1 MDVNYNQPS
10 INRLNR
16 LIQLDEMNITSLT
29 SIIDNLIITIQQ
41 DKANLR
47 ILKALRRDAL
57 NQPQWDNFTLQI
69 NNLEATIRDSETR
82 LNNYKRRINTSK
94 NNIVNYK
101 EQIKNLQIQQQQRPR
116 PILPPPAPPRAPLRF
131 LTREEREREIG
142 RPGTA
147 EPIYIINSPGQGS
160 STDPLPP
167 PPPPQPLSYSTLLST
182 PSPYSTLLTLP
193 QQPQTGLP
201 GQGSST
207 DPLPPPQE
215 GAFVYEEEDD
225 DPVSGSGSSLD
236 LEKLK
241 KYALSDGD
249 IEELLGEDIFI
260 CVYPYL
266 NEVEHID
273 EIFDDKGRCMLLFNT
288 INDSAGHWVCMHK
301 KKNRIDFFDPY
312 GLKPDEPMKWLTE
325 EKRDDL
331 DMETKRL
338 TQLLKSSGYKV
349 YYNTFEFQS
358 DKYSC
363 TCGRW
368 CASRLLYLNY
378 DLDQFYQFINH
389 YKNKYELGTLE
400 NAVTYLTYS
409 IINK

>member
-147 EPIYIINSPGQGS
+147 EPIYIINS
-160 STDPLPP
+160 
-167 PPPPQPLSYSTLLST
+167 
-182 PSPYSTLLTLP
+182 
-193 QQPQTGLP
+193 P

>member
-1 MDVNYNQPS
+1 MDVTYNQPT
-10 INRLNR
+10 IDGLNR

-29 SIIDNLIITIQQ
+29 SISDNLIRTIQQ

-47 ILKALRRDAL
+47 ILKALRRDAPT
-57 NQPQWDNFTLQI
+57 QPQWDNFTLQI
-69 NNLEATIRDSETR
+69 NNLEATIQDSETR
-82 LNNYKRRINTSK
+82 LNNYKKQINTSK

-101 EQIKNLQIQQQQRPR
+101 KQIKNLQIQQQQRPL
-116 PILPPPAPPRAPLRF
+116 PILPPPAPPRAPLRY

-142 RPGTA
+142 RQGTA
-147 EPIYIINSPGQGS
+147 EPIFIINSPGQGS

-167 PPPPQPLSYSTLLST
+167 QQQPLTYSTLLST

-193 QQPQTGLP
+193 PQPQTGS
-201 GQGSST
+201 QGSSN
-207 DPLPPPQE
+207 DPPE

-236 LEKLK
+236 LDKLK

-273 EIFDDKGRCMLLFNT
+273 QIFDDKGRCMLLFNT

-301 KKNRIDFFDPY
+301 KKDRIDFFDPY

-331 DMETKRL
+331 DMETRRL

-358 DKYSC
+358 DKHSN

-400 NAVTYLTYS
+400 NAVTYLTYE